1 MNFRLFYCR
10 AMPFL
15 SKKCR
20 FRVKLWFQKT
30 LSDDFRQN
38 NFCKSKKLSTQKS
51 VIFCKNLPFYHFFLS
66 GCSIIQKL
74 LTRGQVHSPESG
86 KYVWFMLVFWLQNQC
101 FIWNIDSVNYA
112 LLQIYIA
119 HNTLI
124 GEFAYKKLICVMM
137 LILYFTQINISIRN
151 IFISPFAQ
159 KYTYAHCVDKYA
171 DNNQQRFAQFIH
183 LMCVNC
189 SGKVKKSVFY
199 RSKMKVI

>member
-1 MNFRLFYCR
+1 
-10 AMPFL
+10 MPFL

-20 FRVKLWFQKT
+20 FWVKLWFKKT

-38 NFCKSKKLSTQKS
+38 NFQKSKNCRPKS
-51 VIFCKNLPFYHFFLS
+51 QLFFAKICLFYHFFLS
-66 GCSIIQKL
+66 WCSIIQKL
-74 LTRGQVHSPESG
+74 LTRGQVRSPESG
-86 KYVWFMLVFWLQNQC
+86 KYVRFMLVFCLQNRC
-101 FIWNIDSVNYA
+101 FIWNIDFANYA
-112 LLQIYIA
+112 PNKFIKA
-119 HNTLI
+119 HNTFI
-124 GEFAYKKLICVMM
+124 WEFAYKNLICVMT

-171 DNNQQRFAQFIH
+171 KTNQQRFAQFIH

-189 SGKVKKSVFY
+189 STKVKNSVFH

>member
-1 MNFRLFYCR
+1 M
-10 AMPFL
+10 
-15 SKKCR
+15 KKQ
-20 FRVKLWFQKT
+20 KLP
-30 LSDDFRQN
+30 
-38 NFCKSKKLSTQKS
+38 TQKS

-66 GCSIIQKL
+66 GCCIIQKL
-74 LTRGQVHSPESG
+74 LTRGQVHSLESG
-86 KYVWFMLVFWLQNQC
+86 KYVWFMLVFWLQNRC
-101 FIWNIDSVNYA
+101 IIWNIDFVNYA
-112 LLQIYIA
+112 LLQIYMA

-124 GEFAYKKLICVMM
+124 GEFAYKNLICLMT

-171 DNNQQRFAQFIH
+171 NNNQQRFAQFIH

-189 SGKVKKSVFY
+189 STKVRNSVIH